1 MSEKTTRRKF
11 LITSAAVAGG
21 VIGNSA
27 LTQKQ
32 LSIADAAVTKTMPE
46 RILGRTGVSLPIL
59 GLGGA
64 GQTPLSQEG
73 KEKDAIALVER
84 ALKLGIRYYDTA
96 ADYGPSE
103 GYLGKI
109 LPSYRSQ
116 IFLASKT
123 AGRNRDDA
131 WRDLEQ
137 SLKRLNTDRLEL
149 WQLHHVSFDEQ
160 IEQIFAK
167 NGAIKAIEEAKAQKI
182 IKYTGITGHHEP
194 DIIAKGLQR
203 YPFDT
208 TLISLNAADIHHP
221 RPFHK
226 TVLPI
231 AKKNN
236 VGVIA
241 MKVPAYGKLF
251 KPGALKG
258 MEQALGY
265 VMSMD
270 GVHTSIIAAENP
282 EQLESNVRV
291 AIAYQP
297 LDTAKMKEIEQLTAK
312 VWEDNTFFR
321 AWT

>member
-1 MSEKTTRRKF
+1 MSKNTTRRKF
-11 LITSAAVAGG
+11 LITSAAIAGG

-27 LTQKQ
+27 LTQTQ
-32 LSIADAAVTKTMPE
+32 LSSADAAVTKTMPE

-73 KEKDAIALVER
+73 KEKEAIALVER

-241 MKVPAYGKLF
+241 MKIPAYGKLF
-251 KPGALKG
+251 KPGALKN

-270 GVHTSIIAAENP
+270 GVHTSIIAAENT

-291 AIAYQP
+291 AQAYKP
-297 LDTAKMKEIEQLTAK
+297 LDTAQMKEIEQLTAK
-312 VWEDNTFFR
+312 VWEENTFFR